1 MKKKCRIL
9 YGKCPALPRAW
20 CLHPPAQAPPRAR
33 GAHRCS
39 LTTQALCPRRDP
51 LCPRSLRPAP
61 WPARPPWR
69 ARGDWSGQLLP
80 AVEAVRAQRST
91 LWLLRCRFGFIQYS
105 KLPANFRKNG
115 EKRLGACERTRTRRA
130 QGVRYGPPGNSSA
143 HRGTHAGQRGAAP
156 SPPSPMRHDPRP
168 APPPAPPQR
177 PTPAPPRQSGSEPKA
192 PCCLCLASRRSVP
205 ASTPRCGDH
214 LSRTA
219 PRQE

>member
-115 EKRLGACERTRTRRA
+115 EKRLGACERTRRA

-168 APPPAPPQR
+168 APTARSAPPPPLRDKAGRSQR
-177 PTPAPPRQSGSEPKA
+177 PLAAFALPPVA
-192 PCCLCLASRRSVP
+192 VP

-214 LSRTA
+214 LSRAA